1 MKPPTAFL
9 SGKTILI
16 TGGTGSLGK
25 VLVRRILGGELGT
38 PRKVVT
44 FSRDE
49 AKQHSLQL
57 ACRREYPADVA
68 DRLDCRLGDI
78 RSFNDVCRALAD
90 ADVVINA
97 AALKQVPH
105 CEYAP
110 EQAVLTNCLG
120 PANIVSAIRQ
130 HSYPI
135 EVVAGISTDKAC
147 KPVSAM
153 GMTKA
158 LQERILIAGA
168 RECPKTRFVCAR
180 YGNVLAS
187 RGSVIPLFHQQIRH
201 GGPVTITTPEMT
213 RFLMSLDHAVDCVFA
228 ALCHGRTGET
238 FVPRM
243 PSATILNIAKAMIG
257 QRRID
262 IQTTGIRP
270 GEKLHEVLV
279 SEEECRLCYCRGNYF
294 VIRPM
299 LPELLVGAD
308 RDAGCADMESALESE
323 YSSAYAPIN
332 LLETAR
338 LFRANGLLLESARQD
353 EDGHGLELKAA

>member
-1 MKPPTAFL
+1 M
-9 SGKTILI
+9 
-16 TGGTGSLGK
+16 
-25 VLVRRILGGELGT
+25 RRILAGELGR
-38 PRKVVT
+38 PHKVVT

-57 ACRREYPADVA
+57 SCRREYPADIA
-68 DRLDCRLGDI
+68 DLLACRLGDI
-78 RSFNDVCRALAD
+78 RSLPDVCRALAD

-105 CEYAP
+105 CEYSP

-130 HSYPI
+130 HRYPV

-187 RGSVIPLFHQQIRH
+187 RGSVIPVFHEQIRH

-238 FVPRM
+238 FVPHM
-243 PSATILNIAKAMIG
+243 PSATILNIARALIG
-257 QRRID
+257 PRRID

-279 SEEECRLCYCRGNYF
+279 SEEECRLCYCRGSYF
-294 VIRPM
+294 VIRSM
-299 LPELLVGAD
+299 LPELHVD
-308 RDAGCADMESALESE
+308 EERDATCADMESALESE
-323 YSSAYAPIN
+323 YSSAYAP
-332 LLETAR
+332 LALPETAR
-338 LFRANGLLLESARQD
+338 LLRDNGLLVKTARRDD
-353 EDGHGLELKAA
+353 EANGHGIELKAA